1 MRSPNLGLRPDD
13 SPPSEPSRVSR
24 RPMTRIHPGR
34 FRKALVVEA
43 PDPVLDE
50 LLAAEGIEVDR
61 RSAVPDD
68 AQLARWL
75 AEGEHDLLFKRSRV
89 PVTREVVVAAPR
101 LQAVQLCCIGDDSV
115 DKRACADHGVLVFN
129 DPVSNGRSVVELVI
143 GHLIALS
150 RRLYETYDHTR
161 AGGFDKSQNERFE
174 VRGRVLGVLGL
185 GNIGRATARA
195 AEALGLRIL
204 FFDTRAVAQEV
215 GVEMGWESAAS
226 MDALFRQSDMV
237 TVHVSSEDTRGRS
250 NRALLGREHFLQLA
264 ADRPGSSPRLF
275 LNLAR
280 GFLYDPAD
288 LLHAIEVKAVRR
300 AAVDVYPEEPR
311 GTAPWQN
318 PYAAEPRVATTPH
331 LGAATVDAQPR
342 IARRVAQ
349 TIAAFS
355 SRGAIRD
362 CTLRPRLNL
371 DLGELSS
378 GNALIA
384 VVHSSVR
391 GSRKAVQD
399 AIFESGASNLSTVHQ
414 DFEEFGVAYDL
425 LALDRPLPPDQLA
438 GIAAHAA
445 AVTREPNAVRSLR
458 QMVVD

>member
-1 MRSPNLGLRPDD
+1 MPRGDSNRPDAVRGGRRHD
-13 SPPSEPSRVSR
+13 SARA
-24 RPMTRIHPGR
+24 MTRISPGR
-34 FRKALVVEA
+34 FRKALVVES
-43 PDPVLDE
+43 PDPVLDT
-50 LLAAEGIEVDR
+50 LLQAQGIEVDR
-61 RSAVPDD
+61 RSAVPDEP
-68 AQLARWL
+68 QLADWL
-75 AEGEHDLLFKRSRV
+75 ASGGHDLLFKRSRV
-89 PVTREVVVAAPR
+89 PVSREVVAAAPS
-101 LQAVQLCCIGDDSV
+101 LHAVVLCCIGDDSV

-174 VRGRVLGVLGL
+174 VRGRVLGILGL

-195 AEALGLRIL
+195 AEALGLRII
-204 FFDTRAVAQEV
+204 FFDTRPVALEV
-215 GVEMGWESAAS
+215 GVEMGWEAAPS
-226 MDALFRQSDMV
+226 MEALFRACDMV
-237 TVHVSSEDTRGRS
+237 SVHVSAEDSRGRS
-250 NRALLGREHFLQLA
+250 NRALITREHFMQLA
-264 ADRPGSSPRLF
+264 ADRPGTSPRLF

-288 LLHAIEVKAVRR
+288 LLAAIDAGAVRR

-311 GTAPWQN
+311 GSGPWEN
-318 PYAAEPRVATTPH
+318 PYAAQPRVATTPH

-349 TIAAFS
+349 TVSAYS
-355 SRGAIRD
+355 TRGAIRD

-371 DLGELSS
+371 ELAELSPGS
-378 GNALIA
+378 ALLA
-384 VVHSSVR
+384 VVHSTVR

-414 DFEEFGVAYDL
+414 DFEDYGVAYDL
-425 LALDRPLPPDQLA
+425 LALDRPLTDAQLA

-458 QMVVD
+458 QLLVD

>member
-1 MRSPNLGLRPDD
+1 
-13 SPPSEPSRVSR
+13 
-24 RPMTRIHPGR
+24 MTRIHPGR
-34 FRKALVVEA
+34 FQKALVVEA
-43 PDPVLDE
+43 PDSVLDE
-50 LLAAEGIEVDR
+50 LLTAHGIEVDR
-61 RSAVPDD
+61 RSTVPDE
-68 AQLARWL
+68 AQLTRWL
-75 AEGEHDLLFKRSRV
+75 AEGGHDLLFKRSRV
-89 PVTREVVVAAPR
+89 PVTREVVAATPR
-101 LQAVQLCCIGDDSV
+101 LQAIQLCCIGDDSV

-143 GHLIALS
+143 GHLLALS

-174 VRGRVLGVLGL
+174 VRGRVLGILGL

-195 AEALGLRIL
+195 AEALGIRIV

-215 GVEMGWESAAS
+215 GTEMGWEAAPD
-226 MDALFRQSDMV
+226 MGALFRMSDMV
-237 TVHVSSEDTRGRS
+237 SVHVSAEDTRGRT
-250 NRALLGREHFLQLA
+250 NRALLTREHFLQLGA
-264 ADRPGSSPRLF
+264 ERPGVSPRLF

-288 LLHAIEVKAVRR
+288 LLHAIEVGAVGR

-311 GTAPWQN
+311 GSGPWEN
-318 PYAAEPRVATTPH
+318 PYANEPRVATTPH

-355 SRGAIRD
+355 SRGAMRD

-371 DLGELSS
+371 DLGELSP
-378 GNALIA
+378 GNALLA

-399 AIFESGASNLSTVHQ
+399 AIFDSGASNLSTVHQ
-414 DFEEFGVAYDL
+414 DFEDYGVAYDL
-425 LALDRPLPPDQLA
+425 LALDRPLSDSQLA

-445 AVTREPNAVRSLR
+445 HVTQEPNAVRSLR
-458 QMVVD
+458 QIVVD